1 MNKSDDYQNRL
12 FQILNNESFS
22 SEFISGIAGDRIQ
35 DKEEK
40 KLYEKLLHESGDDF
54 YVKLLFFITYE
65 IFEKQKALQLWNEII
80 AHKKTL
86 TLTLKRNVEITVAT
100 LDYLSNIKKEL
111 AKPQIIGEAFI
122 GKIAEISSVDPLTKL
137 FNRQHLKQV
146 LDNEFIRYKR
156 YKIPFSILFIDID
169 RFKFVNDQLGH
180 QAGDN
185 ILISVSEIITS
196 DLRDLDVCT
205 RYGGD
210 EFVLVL
216 PHTNHSKAYEIAERI
231 RKKAETLSSTLSDI
245 TLSIGVACC
254 PYHAYT
260 IEEIMTEADHSVYLS
275 KEHGKNR
282 TTMKRKLF

>member
-12 FQILNNESFS
+12 FQILNNEAFS

-40 KLYEKLLHESGDDF
+40 ILYEKLLHESGDDF
-54 YVKLLFFITYE
+54 YVKLLFFITHE
-65 IFEKQKALQLWNEII
+65 IFEKQNALQLWNEII
-80 AHKKTL
+80 AHKETL
-86 TLTLKRNVEITVAT
+86 TLILKRNVEITVAT

-156 YKIPFSILFIDID
+156 YKIAFSILFIDID
-169 RFKFVNDQLGH
+169 RFKIVNDTLGH

-185 ILISVSEIITS
+185 ILISVSKIITS

-231 RKKAETLSSTLSDI
+231 RKKVETLSSTLSDI
-245 TLSIGVACC
+245 TLSIGVAC
-254 PYHAYT
+254 
-260 IEEIMTEADHSVYLS
+260 
-275 KEHGKNR
+275 
-282 TTMKRKLF
+282 

>member
-54 YVKLLFFITYE
+54 YVKLLFFITHE
-65 IFEKQKALQLWNEII
+65 IFDKQNALQLWNEII
-80 AHKKTL
+80 AHKENL
-86 TLTLKRNVEITVAT
+86 TLILKRNVEITVAT

-156 YKIPFSILFIDID
+156 YKIAFSILFIDID
-169 RFKFVNDQLGH
+169 RFKIVNDTLGH

-185 ILISVSEIITS
+185 VLISVSKIITS

-231 RKKAETLSSTLSDI
+231 RKKVETLSPTLSDI
-245 TLSIGVACC
+245 TLSIGIACC
-254 PYHAYT
+254 PYHANT
-260 IEEIMTEADHSVYLS
+260 IETIMTEADHSVYLS

>member
-35 DKEEK
+35 NKEEK

-54 YVKLLFFITYE
+54 YVKLLFFITHE
-65 IFEKQKALQLWNEII
+65 IFDKQNALQLWNEII
-80 AHKKTL
+80 AHKENL
-86 TLTLKRNVEITVAT
+86 TLILKRNVEITVAT

-156 YKIPFSILFIDID
+156 YKIAFSILFIDID
-169 RFKFVNDQLGH
+169 RFKIVNDTLGH

-185 ILISVSEIITS
+185 VLISVSKIITS

-231 RKKAETLSSTLSDI
+231 RKKVETLSPTLSDI
-245 TLSIGVACC
+245 TLSIGIACC
-254 PYHAYT
+254 PYHANT
-260 IEEIMTEADHSVYLS
+260 IETIMTEADHSVYLS